1 MEESLLGFM
10 VGLSL
15 RLSVDKRLGL
25 AEGSGLGMPVGSSV
39 GILLGCEVVDTV
51 GVDVGC
57 MINPDAF
64 SGEIEICCS
73 EVT

>member
-1 MEESLLGFM
+1 M

-15 RLSVDKRLGL
+15 RLSVGKRLGL
-25 AEGSGLGMPVGSSV
+25 AEGSGRAMRVGSSV
-39 GILLGCEVVDTV
+39 GLRLGCKVVDTV

-57 MINPDAF
+57 KINPDAF

-73 EVT
+73 AVN